1 MALDP
6 LHLHIVNFAVDI
18 WESQRPRL
26 PDGRAGGHD
35 LDPKIPVS
43 FRTEQFHIPQ
53 MIHSWASFLENAQ
66 LQRRKSNKSLK
77 YCSELQAWSKY
88 ADLFYS
94 AYPLILHDPKAAL
107 QTLATKAPSCFWY
120 FFWFWSSEC
129 PSECFLRYMCS
140 EVVPQLCSEPLQ
152 KEVCKKELER
162 IKVCSEVVPQLC
174 SEPLQKE
181 VCKKELERIKG
192 WLKSYQKSS
201 MGMTMGLEATGLS
214 HDIPPAY
221 LLASSPT
228 G

>member
-26 PDGRAGGHD
+26 PDGRAGGDD
-35 LDPKIPVS
+35 LDPKIPAS
-43 FRTEQFHIPQ
+43 FRTEQFRIPQ

-66 LQRRKSNKSLK
+66 LQRRKSNNSLK

-107 QTLATKAPSCFWY
+107 QTLATKASSCFWY
-120 FFWFWSSEC
+120 YFWFWSSEC
-129 PSECFLRYMCS
+129 PGEYVEKFVFVRYM
-140 EVVPQLCSEPLQ
+140 
-152 KEVCKKELER
+152 
-162 IKVCSEVVPQLC
+162 CSEVVPQLC